1 MTGFTTRSF
10 LTPTGLAL
18 CGDVGGDEGAA
29 TVVLMHGG
37 GQTRRSWHGAAREFV
52 AAGYRVI
59 NLDARGHGDSDW
71 PEDGRY
77 SLEVLAGD
85 VRAVLGPPAGAV
97 ALVGAS
103 MGGVTALHLAASG
116 DAPDV
121 VAIIMVDIVPRVE
134 QEGSDRIQAFMRA
147 HPGGFASVDEAA
159 DAVAAYYPHRPRP
172 KDPSGLEANLRR
184 RADGRLYWHWDPRL
198 IDGPHALEPP
208 DFSEPL
214 LEASHRVRIPVL
226 VVRGLR
232 SDIVSDAGIA
242 EFRGV
247 IPQLEVCD
255 VAQAGH
261 MVAGDRNDVFNAG
274 ALQFLRRHVPPRCEP
289 GAGGRD

>member
-1 MTGFTTRSF
+1 MTGFTTRRF
-10 LTPTGLAL
+10 VTPAGLTL
-18 CGDVGGDEGAA
+18 CGDIGGIPGAP

-37 GQTRRSWHGAAREFV
+37 GQTRRSWHGAAREF
-52 AAGYRVI
+52 ARAGYHVI

-77 SLEVLAGD
+77 SLGVLADD
-85 VRAVLGPPAGAV
+85 VRAVLGPPAGPV

-103 MGGVTALHLAASG
+103 MGGVTALQLAASG
-116 DAPDV
+116 KAPDV
-121 VAIIMVDIVPRVE
+121 VAVIMVDIVPRVE

-147 HPGGFASVDEAA
+147 HPGGFANLEEAA
-159 DAVAAYYPHRPRP
+159 DAVAAYSPHRPRP
-172 KDPSGLEANLRR
+172 KDNSGLQSNLRR

-208 DFSEPL
+208 DFSDPL
-214 LEASHRVRIPVL
+214 LEASRAVRIPVL

-232 SDIVSDAGIA
+232 SDVVSDAGIA

-247 IPQLEVCD
+247 IPHLEVCD

-274 ALQFLRRHVPPRCEP
+274 ALDFLRRHLPPR
-289 GAGGRD
+289 

>member
-1 MTGFTTRSF
+1 MTGFATKRF
-10 LTPTGLAL
+10 LLPGGQAVF
-18 CGDVGGDEGAA
+18 GDVGGVEGGP

-37 GQTRRSWHGAAREFV
+37 GQTRRSWHGASREF
-52 AAGYRVI
+52 ARAGYRVI

-71 PEDGRY
+71 PDDGRY
-77 SLEVLAGD
+77 SLEALAGD
-85 VRAVLGPPAGAV
+85 VRAVLGEPAGPV

-103 MGGVTALHLAASG
+103 MGGVTALQIATAG
-116 DAPDV
+116 DSPDV

-134 QEGSDRIQAFMRA
+134 QEGSERIQAFMRA
-147 HPGGFASVDEAA
+147 FPEGFATVQEAA

-208 DFSEPL
+208 KFSDPL
-214 LEASHRVRIPVL
+214 LSASHAVKIPVL

-232 SDIVSDAGIA
+232 SDVVSDAGIE

-247 IPQLEVCD
+247 IPHLEVCD
-255 VAQAGH
+255 VAHAGH
-261 MVAGDRNDVFNAG
+261 MVAGDRNDAFNAG
-274 ALQFLRRHVPPRCEP
+274 ALEFLRRHLPAR
-289 GAGGRD
+289 